1 MSYSSKPLN
10 IALACLVGFICL
22 FVLNGCM
29 SYEPNDT
36 EMPWSAPASW
46 EGTMPLP
53 GGLRDR
59 FE

>member
-1 MSYSSKPLN
+1 LYSSN
-10 IALACLVGFICL
+10 RMTRALVLLVGCAAL
-22 FVLNGCM
+22 FVIEGCM

-53 GGLRDR
+53 GGMRDR

>member
-1 MSYSSKPLN
+1 MSSSSKMFN
-10 IALACLVGFICL
+10 AALAVFVGFMCI
-22 FVLNGCM
+22 FVLAGCM

-36 EMPWSAPASW
+36 DMPWSAPASW

-53 GGLRDR
+53 GGLKDR

>member
-1 MSYSSKPLN
+1 MLYSSKRMTA
-10 IALACLVGFICL
+10 ALALLLGFLCL
-22 FVLNGCM
+22 FVLEGCM

-53 GGLRDR
+53 GGMRDR